1 MGRPAFQLTDDQAR
15 QIVAEI
21 SRLQAAY
28 PDVADN
34 RAFLGG
40 LISAVLEVTGR
51 LYGVP
56 TYQRILRAYAPTR
69 RPSTTT
75 ILSVL
80 VRVQE
85 RLARTSAGQVDPDL
99 RATALQRATERAARQ
114 DDPTTLRLLA
124 VELEEHRR
132 RRQVLEADN
141 ARLEAAMV
149 AQQCEL
155 ARVQGQADSA
165 ERALAAMADK
175 LSALVTTV
183 TNVTEAEKGGRA
195 FALRAIEAARAE
207 SRLWRERYEGL
218 QALRKEEQALL
229 ESYRRAA
236 VGAAGAPR

>member
-15 QIVAEI
+15 QIAAAI
-21 SRLQAAY
+21 SRLQASY
-28 PDVADN
+28 PAVADN

-56 TYQRILRAYAPTR
+56 TYQRILRAYTPSR

-80 VRVQE
+80 VGVQE
-85 RLARTSAGQVDPDL
+85 QLARKSPGQVDPCL
-99 RATALQRATERAARQ
+99 ATIVSPRVTEPGVRQ

-155 ARVQGQADSA
+155 ARMQGQADSA

-175 LSALVTTV
+175 LAALVDTV

-218 QALRKEEQALL
+218 QALRQEERALL

-236 VGAAGAPR
+236 LAGPGV